1 MPKIRI
7 EPNLTKEANERLQS
21 YFTSIATSW
30 EYLRANTTRAILDQ
44 VLDEIPLGI
53 NYTSLIHDNG
63 CGPGTATAAVLDW
76 CARRAKLEPKITA
89 TDINAAMIDSM
100 KSRQSGTHDASK
112 AGSSWPTVTA
122 QVMDSQKMDLPSD
135 HFFFTFCNFSI
146 ATTVQPL
153 RVLMEIHRTLRPTGI
168 AVVTCWKRSGFA
180 EVMSKAQKKVKGDA
194 YEGTMQEPG
203 VEFKRDGFLAHMMY
217 AADFETGKIKTLEK
231 SVLMKEGSK
240 EMEGLK
246 EFLLGKWM
254 EAARKD
260 WSEEEV
266 GKWPAAVDEAIKEEI
281 SEHGG
286 VLMEAYVV
294 LARKWDA
301 LSA

>member
-7 EPNLTKEANERLQS
+7 EPNLTKEANERQQS
-21 YFTSIATSW
+21 YFTSLAPSW
-30 EYLRANTTRAILDQ
+30 GHLTGNTTRAILDQ
-44 VLDEIPLGI
+44 VLDEVPIGI
-53 NYTSLIHDNG
+53 KYTSLIHDNG

-76 CARRAKLEPKITA
+76 CAARAKLEPKITA
-89 TDINAAMIDSM
+89 TDVNSAMIDTI
-100 KSRQSGTHDASK
+100 KARQSGAHDASE
-112 AGSSWPTVTA
+112 AGASWPTVTA

-135 HFFFTFCNFSI
+135 HFFFTFCNFCI

-168 AVVTCWKRSGFA
+168 AVITCWKRFGVA
-180 EVMSKAQKKVKGDA
+180 EVMAKAEKKVKSDA
-194 YEGTMQEPG
+194 YEGVMKEPG

-231 SVLMKEGSK
+231 SVLVKEGSK

-246 EFLLGKWM
+246 EFLMGKWT
-254 EAARKD
+254 EPARQD
-260 WSEEEV
+260 WSEEETS
-266 GKWPAAVDEAIKEEI
+266 KWPAAVEEAIKEEVG
-281 SEHGG
+281 EHGG